1 MRLKKI
7 YIENFR
13 GYKEKTE
20 ITFEDVTT
28 LIGRNDSGKSTILEA
43 LDIFFNDSKGVVKL
57 DNDDVNVSS
66 GKDIITI
73 EAVFDNLPEKIVVDS
88 TVETSLQEE
97 YLVNQDG
104 DLHIIKSYRKG
115 KCFNVSLL
123 CDYPDSIVLADLHSL
138 TVKELQ
144 KLVDSKGIEV
154 KDKRKS
160 SLLRKALLK
169 HHEPFEKT
177 PKLIKINKEGSKQ
190 IWDSLEKYIPLYSL
204 FQTDR
209 KNEDKDSEI
218 QDPMNTAIKEIL
230 CESAIQEQLEQILKK
245 VKEATEEVA
254 KNTLEKLAEMNPDLA
269 SELVPKFETPKWN
282 SIFKCGLMSDLNIPI
297 NKRGS
302 GVRRLILLNFF
313 RAKVENSKDSLGN
326 QNVIYAFEEPET
338 ALHPD
343 QQKMLIESF
352 LELSKN
358 VNTQIIFTTH
368 SPSIGKMIPVN
379 NLRLITKGLLGS
391 KIDKPSNDIIEKIVE
406 TLGVFPEVQLEDIDK
421 VKVAI
426 CLEGKNDIEFIKRI
440 NNVVPEFKEIID
452 LNSPEVILLPLGGS
466 TLKFWVNNE
475 YLNKLNLAQVHI
487 YDSDKGSTKPHKYKE
502 YIDKI
507 NEGERCKAFE
517 TKCREMENYITP
529 AVLDELDNCNIVISS
544 LEQWESF
551 DVPEAY
557 AKYKHDISE
566 SEKTWEELSDDK
578 KKKKISSAKNVI
590 NTDLVK
596 MITKEKL
603 CQHGLYEEV
612 EGWFKAIRELI

>member
-13 GYKEKTE
+13 GYKERTE
-20 ITFEDVTT
+20 ITFEDITT
-28 LIGRNDSGKSTILEA
+28 LIGRNDAGKSTILEA

-66 GKDIITI
+66 GKDTI
-73 EAVFDNLPEKIVVDS
+73 KLEAVFDNLPEKIIVDS
-88 TVETSLQEE
+88 TVETSLAEE

-123 CDYPDSIVLADLHSL
+123 CDYPDSIVLENLHSL

-144 KLVDSKGIEV
+144 NLVDSKGIEV

-169 HHEPFEKT
+169 HHEPFKKT

-230 CESAIQEQLEQILKK
+230 RESAIQEQLEQILKK
-245 VKEATEEVA
+245 VKGATEEVA

-313 RAKVENSKDSLGN
+313 RAKVENNKNSLGN

-379 NLRLITKGLLGS
+379 NLRLITKDLLGS

-529 AVLDELDNCNIVISS
+529 EVLDELDNCNIVVSS
-544 LEQWESF
+544 VEQWESF

-557 AKYKHDISE
+557 AKYKHVISE

-590 NTDLVK
+590 NTELVE

-603 CQHGLYEEV
+603 CQYGLYEEV

>member
-13 GYKEKTE
+13 GYKERTE

-28 LIGRNDSGKSTILEA
+28 FIGRNDAGKSTILEA

-57 DNDDVNVSS
+57 DNDDVNVNS
-66 GKDIITI
+66 GKDTITI
-73 EAVFDNLPEKIVVDS
+73 EAVFDNLPEKIIVDS
-88 TVETSLQEE
+88 TFKTSLAEE

-115 KCFNVSLL
+115 KCANISLL
-123 CDYPDSIVLADLHSL
+123 CDYPDSTVLPNLHSS
-138 TVKELQ
+138 TVKDLQ
-144 KLVDSKGIEV
+144 KLVDLKEIEV
-154 KDKRKS
+154 ADKRIS
-160 SLLRKALLK
+160 SVLRKALFK
-169 HHEPFEKT
+169 HHEPFEKS
-177 PKLIKINKEGSKQ
+177 PRLIDVNKEGSKQ
-190 IWDSLEKYIPLYSL
+190 IWNSLEKYIPLYSL

-230 CESAIQEQLEQILKK
+230 SESGIQEQLDQIFQK

-269 SELVPKFETPKWN
+269 SELVPKFDTPKWN

-313 RAKVENSKDSLGN
+313 RAKVENNQDILGN
-326 QNVIYAFEEPET
+326 KNVIYAFEEPET

-358 VNTQIIFTTH
+358 DNTQIIFTTH
-368 SPSIGKMIPVN
+368 SPSIGKMMPIN
-379 NLRLITKGLLGS
+379 NLRLITKNSLGS
-391 KIDKPSNDIIEKIVE
+391 KIDKPSDDIIEKIVE
-406 TLGVFPEVQLEDIDK
+406 TLGVFAEVQLEDIDK
-421 VKVAI
+421 VKVAV
-426 CLEGKNDIEFIKRI
+426 CLEGKNDIEFIQRI
-440 NNVVPEFKEIID
+440 NSVVPEFKEIID

-475 YLNKLNLAQVHI
+475 YLNKLKLAQVHI
-487 YDSDKGSTKPHKYKE
+487 YDSDKGSTNPHKY
-502 YIDKI
+502 IDFVNKI
-507 NEGERCKAFE
+507 NQGERCKAFE

-529 AVLDELDNCNIVISS
+529 AVLDELDSCNIVISNS
-544 LEQWESF
+544 DQWESF

-566 SEKTWEELSDDK
+566 AEKTWEELSDDK
-578 KKKKISSAKNVI
+578 KKKKISSAKNAI
-590 NTDLVK
+590 NTELVE

-603 CQHGLYEEV
+603 CQYELYEEV
-612 EGWFKAIRELI
+612 EGWFKAIREFV

>member
-603 CQHGLYEEV
+603 CQH
-612 EGWFKAIRELI
+612 

>member
-73 EAVFDNLPEKIVVDS
+73 EAVFGNLPEKIIVDS

-104 DLHIIKSYRKG
+104 DLHIIKSYKKG

-123 CDYPDSIVLADLHSL
+123 CDYPDSIVLANLHSL

-144 KLVDSKGIEV
+144 NLVDSKGIEV

-169 HHEPFEKT
+169 YHEPFEKT

-230 CESAIQEQLEQILKK
+230 CENAIQEQLEQILKK

-379 NLRLITKGLLGS
+379 NLRLITKDLLGS

-557 AKYKHDISE
+557 AKYKHVISE

-590 NTDLVK
+590 NTELVK

>member
-13 GYKEKTE
+13 GYKERTE
-20 ITFEDVTT
+20 ITFEDITT
-28 LIGRNDSGKSTILEA
+28 LIGRNDAGKSTILEA

-66 GKDIITI
+66 GKDTI
-73 EAVFDNLPEKIVVDS
+73 KLEAVFDNLPEKIIVDS
-88 TVETSLQEE
+88 TVETSLEEE
-97 YLVNQDG
+97 YLVNKDG

-115 KCFNVSLL
+115 KCDTIYLL
-123 CDYPDSIVLADLHSL
+123 CDYPDSAVLLNLHGS
-138 TVKELQ
+138 TVKDLQ
-144 KLVDSKGIEV
+144 KLVDLNKIEV
-154 KDKRKS
+154 EDKRIS
-160 SLLRKALLK
+160 SLLRKALFK
-169 HHEPFEKT
+169 HHEPFKKSL
-177 PKLIKINKEGSKQ
+177 KLIEIKKEGSKQ
-190 IWDSLEKYIPLYSL
+190 IWDSLQKYIPLYSL

-230 CESAIQEQLEQILKK
+230 AENDIQEQLDQIFKK
-245 VKEATEEVA
+245 VKEATEQVA

-313 RAKVENSKDSLGN
+313 RAKVENNKNSLGN

-352 LELSKN
+352 LELSKSD
-358 VNTQIIFTTH
+358 NTQIIFTTH
-368 SPSIGKMIPVN
+368 SPSIGKMMSVN
-379 NLRLITKGLLGS
+379 NLRLITKDSLGS
-391 KIDKPSNDIIEKIVE
+391 KIDKPSDDIIKKIVE
-406 TLGVFPEVQLEDIDK
+406 TLGVFAEVQLKDIDK
-421 VKVAI
+421 VKVAV
-426 CLEGKNDIEFIKRI
+426 CLEGKNDIEFIQRL
-440 NNVVPEFKEIID
+440 NSVVPEFKEIID

-475 YLNKLNLAQVHI
+475 YLSKLKLAQVHI
-487 YDSDKGSTKPHKYKE
+487 YDSDKGSTKPHKYIE
-502 YIDKI
+502 SI
-507 NEGERCKAFE
+507 NRINQGERCKAFE

-529 AVLDELDNCNIVISS
+529 AVLNELDNCNIVISNS
-544 LEQWESF
+544 EQWESF

-590 NTDLVK
+590 NTELVE

-603 CQHGLYEEV
+603 CEYELYEEV
-612 EGWFKAIRELI
+612 EGWFKAIREFV